1 MSGPGEVASDRGAW
15 VRLLLLVASAALL
28 ITDMAL
34 IFLWVPTDV
43 VLGVVQRIFYF
54 HVPAALIGFVGFFIV
69 FIASIG
75 YLAKGTREWDRV
87 AHSAAEIGVVFL
99 TVALITGSIWARP
112 VWGTWWT
119 WDPKLTASFVLWV
132 IYVGYLMVRAY
143 APSRVQAARYSAVV
157 GIIGFVDVP
166 IVYLAAEWWRTL
178 HPSAVAG
185 PLAQADSLERSMYYV
200 FLLSLLA
207 FGVLFTYLLLQRVD
221 QRRDEDTVSQLSMA
235 GARPEA
241 ETGRV

>member
-1 MSGPGEVASDRGAW
+1 MESPAVPTSDHGTG
-15 VRLLLLVASAALL
+15 VRQLLLVASAALL
-28 ITDMAL
+28 LADLAL

-54 HVPAALIGFVGFFIV
+54 HVPAALIGFIGFFIV

-75 YLAKGTREWDRV
+75 YLAKGTRGWDRV

-143 APSRVQAARYSAVV
+143 SPSRVQAARYSAVV

-185 PLAQADSLERSMYYV
+185 PLAQADSLERSMSYV
-200 FLLSLLA
+200 FLLSLVT
-207 FGVLFTYLLLQRVD
+207 FGVLFAYLLLQRVD
-221 QRRDEDTVSQLSMA
+221 QRRDEDIVSALSMA
-235 GARPEA
+235 GERPEA